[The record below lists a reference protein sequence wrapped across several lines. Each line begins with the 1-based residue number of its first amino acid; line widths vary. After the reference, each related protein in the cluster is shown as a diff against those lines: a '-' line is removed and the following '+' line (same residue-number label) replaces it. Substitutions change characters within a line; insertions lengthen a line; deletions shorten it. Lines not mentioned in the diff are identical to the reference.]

1 MPVHDSLRVGQ
12 SVQVE
17 VRAGEYAGQYTSRIE
32 DISRRSLALAI
43 PTKKGELLTL
53 PMATPVTISYT
64 VEDSIKGGVVQFET
78 RVIGYS
84 EDPVP
89 CLILSLP
96 AAVEKVQKRQDVRLD
111 CLIGLKYRIR
121 GLTGPLS
128 DWRKAY
134 CSNLSGGG
142 LTLVDHEDLQNGIR
156 IDIELPLPRAT
167 IRVVGEIV
175 RKIDYNK
182 DASTFNYGVR
192 FIVIDEF
199 TRDSII
205 KYIFERQRELRRKG
219 RL

>member
-1 MPVHDSLRVGQ
+1 MPGNDSLKVGQ

-17 VRAGEYAGQYTSRIE
+17 VSQGEYAGRYTSRIE
-32 DISRRSLALAI
+32 DVSRRSFSLAI
-43 PTKKGELLTL
+43 PTKKGDLISL
-53 PMATPVTISYT
+53 PMATPVTVSYA
-64 VEDSIKGGVVQFET
+64 VEDTVKGGVIQFEA
-78 RVIGYS
+78 RVIGFA

-96 AAVEKVQKRQDVRLD
+96 NNVERIQKRQDVRLE
-111 CLIGLKYRIR
+111 CLMSLKYRIR
-121 GLTGPLS
+121 GITGSLS

-142 LTLVDHEDLQNGIR
+142 LTLVDHEDLPNGLR
-156 IDIELPLPRAT
+156 LDVELPLPRIT
-167 IRVVGEIV
+167 IRVIGEIV

-182 DASTFNYGVR
+182 DSSTFNYGVR
-192 FIVIDEF
+192 FAVIDEF

>member
-1 MPVHDSLRVGQ
+1 MPGHDSLKVGQ

-17 VRAGEYAGQYTSRIE
+17 VNQGEYAGRYTSRIE
-32 DISRRSLALAI
+32 DVSRRSFALAM
-43 PTKKGELLTL
+43 PTKKGELIPL
-53 PMATPVTISYT
+53 PMATHVTVSYT
-64 VEDSIKGGVVQFET
+64 VGDSVKGGVIQFEA
-78 RVIGYS
+78 RVLGFA

-96 AAVEKVQKRQDVRLD
+96 NNVERIQKRQDVRLE
-111 CLIGLKYRIR
+111 CLMGLKYRIR
-121 GLTGPLS
+121 GITGPLS

-142 LTLVDHEDLQNGIR
+142 LTLVDHEDLSNGLR
-156 IDIELPLPRAT
+156 IDIELPLPRIT

-182 DASTFNYGVR
+182 DSSTFNYGVQ
-192 FIVIDEF
+192 FTVIDEF